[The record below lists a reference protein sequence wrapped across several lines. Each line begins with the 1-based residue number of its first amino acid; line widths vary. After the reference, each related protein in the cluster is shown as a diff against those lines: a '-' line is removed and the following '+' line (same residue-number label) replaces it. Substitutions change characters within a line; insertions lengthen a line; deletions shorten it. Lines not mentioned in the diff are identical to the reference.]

1 VINLRKDKMPARQDE
16 DFYKVER
23 NLFEYAFESGINGT
37 GVVLEDA
44 RAMYFCSSLAIPALN
59 LAYMKAVQPEER
71 DLASI
76 ELFFREHGNPYTIWL
91 PNDESA
97 YPALVRHGLDHCT
110 NLQAMIANLEDSRP
124 EHRPPIGYRLLSV
137 NKESD
142 MDAFARAAFAGNEMP
157 TDIYERFSDF
167 IWNLSPSKHPQNEI
181 IVALKGEEPVA
192 SGLMFRGKEVTGL
205 YWISVVPYYRN
216 RGLGSWLTQELLRI
230 GKEEG
235 YRQAVLQSSPIAANV
250 YRRLGFKE
258 VGSFQVYSH

>member
-1 VINLRKDKMPARQDE
+1 MPERQDE
-16 DFYKVER
+16 DFNRVER

-97 YPALVRHGLDHCT
+97 YPALVRHGLNHCT
-110 NLQAMIANLEDSRP
+110 SLQAMIADLEGSRP
-124 EHRPPIGYRLLSV
+124 EHRPPVGYRLLSV

-142 MDAFARAAFAGNEMP
+142 MDAFASAAFAGNEVP
-157 TDIYERFSDF
+157 TDIWERFSDF
-167 IWNLSPSKHPQNEI
+167 IRNLSPSKHPQNEI
-181 IVALKGEEPVA
+181 IVALKGDEPVA
-192 SGLMFRGKEVTGL
+192 SGLMFRGKDDLGL
-205 YWISVVPYYRN
+205 YWISVVPHHRN
-216 RGLGSWLTQELLRI
+216 RGLGSWLTEELLRI
-230 GKEEG
+230 GKKEG
-235 YRQAVLQSSPIAANV
+235 YRHAVLQSSPIAASV

-258 VGSFQVYSH
+258 VGNFQVYSH